1 MAKRQAKAVAATESP
16 ATIIAF
22 KGFDANF
29 QCRGF
34 QYEVGKTYKHSGEVV
49 RCAAGGF
56 HSCEMP
62 LDIFTYYESTKSRF
76 AEVEVGGAL
85 DRGENQDSK
94 IASAEITIR
103 AELKLP
109 DIIRKAVAWI
119 VERAKENTATGDS
132 GHAAATGYGGHAAAT
147 GYRGHAAAT
156 GDYGHA
162 AATGDYG
169 HAAAT
174 GGRGNAA
181 ATGYYGHATATG
193 DYGHA
198 TTTGYGG
205 HTAATG
211 DYGNAAATGD
221 RGNAAATGDRGN
233 AAATGDRGHAA
244 ATGDYGHAAATG
256 YRGHAAVKGKNA
268 IAIAAGAFGVASAD
282 DGGAIMLAAYD
293 DDWNLV
299 TVFASKVGENGIEAG
314 KAYHLGQDGKP
325 VDVTEA
331 A

>member
-147 GYRGHAAAT
+147 GYRGHAA
-156 GDYGHA
+156 
-162 AATGDYG
+162 
-169 HAAAT
+169 
-174 GGRGNAA
+174 
-181 ATGYYGHATATG
+181 
-193 DYGHA
+193 
-198 TTTGYGG
+198 
-205 HTAATG
+205 
-211 DYGNAAATGD
+211 
-221 RGNAAATGDRGN
+221 
-233 AAATGDRGHAA
+233 
-244 ATGDYGHAAATG
+244 
-256 YRGHAAVKGKNA
+256 VKGKNA